1 MRPSSFKRV
10 GGFSLKLITITNKTL
25 KAMEK
30 TLKYS
35 IHVYGELEE
44 AIKCPLGTYYVDT
57 KTQLYYFKSANKEMP
72 NEVANATAEAVAHIA
87 VITGSKVAT
96 AILIIHEKFK
106 LLKKEDI
113 TEKDG
118 KLIYD
123 FRIEGEMQE
132 YVETKFGSLYGDSNI
147 EVYYFDFTKKGF
159 MEPILKRKF
168 CENIIE
174 DLNSD
179 DSEKKLGAEFVAD
192 IFENWTELDD
202 EDIVRED

>member
-1 MRPSSFKRV
+1 
-10 GGFSLKLITITNKTL
+10 
-25 KAMEK
+25 MEK

-44 AIKCPLGTYYVDT
+44 AIKCPLGTCYVDMET
-57 KTQLYYFKSANKEMP
+57 KFYYFKSANKEMP
-72 NEVANATAEAVAHIA
+72 DEVADAAAEVAAHTA
-87 VITGSKVAT
+87 VITGSKIAT
-96 AILIIHEKFK
+96 AILIIHEKFE

-123 FRIEGEMQE
+123 FTIEGEMHE
-132 YVETKFGSLYGDSNI
+132 YVETKFGSLYGDPDT
-147 EVYYFDFTKKGF
+147 EVFYFDFKKKGF

-168 CENIIE
+168 CENIKA
-174 DLNSD
+174 DLDSD
-179 DSEKKLGAEFVAD
+179 DPEKRLGAECVAG

-202 EDIVRED
+202 EDIVRENPSN